1 MPNYHNFLHQKGCVE
16 GLFLDNPKYDRTVW
30 SVIFGVIPAMGVSNN
45 GDPYKYDG
53 WTHQYR
59 LCLVTFMLL
68 GIPNNGDTAKGAD
81 FNDDSPV
88 DFCSIR
94 SSRQTS
100 LEETLHFSTG
110 YNLFWGTLWW

>member
-1 MPNYHNFLHQKGCVE
+1 
-16 GLFLDNPKYDRTVW
+16 
-30 SVIFGVIPAMGVSNN
+30 
-45 GDPYKYDG
+45 
-53 WTHQYR
+53 
-59 LCLVTFMLL
+59 MLL